1 MTPDRPR
8 LTTLPNLLGLAR
20 IGLTPVVM
28 ALLLVPFPGSGM
40 WAFVIFLVAGLSDF
54 VDGWLAR
61 RRHQVSTLGVFLD
74 LTADKVLVAGV
85 LVVLVEVDL
94 LPSWLV
100 ALLLIREFVVGG
112 IRQLAA
118 SEQVVVS
125 AQFLGKAKTVFT
137 LVAICALLLAFDAAQ
152 GGLSTAVASAAG
164 WQAFG
169 LATMLMA
176 AFLSVLSGL
185 DYLRG
190 ALPLLFG
197 TTDSPT

>member
-1 MTPDRPR
+1 MTDRPR

-20 IGLTPVVM
+20 IALTPVVM
-28 ALLLVPFPGSGM
+28 ALLLFPFPGSGM
-40 WAFVIFLVAGLSDF
+40 WAFVIFLAAGLSDF

-61 RRHQVSTLGVFLD
+61 RRNQVSTLGVFLD

-85 LVVLVEVDL
+85 LVVLVEVGL

-100 ALLLIREFVVGG
+100 AILLIREFVVGG

-152 GGLSTAVASAAG
+152 GGPSTAIGSAAG
-164 WQAFG
+164 WQFFG
-169 LATMLMA
+169 FVTMVAAAILSLA
-176 AFLSVLSGL
+176 SGWI
-185 DYLRG
+185 YFRG
-190 ALPLLFG
+190 ALPLLLG
-197 TTDSPT
+197 SGDSPT

>member
-1 MTPDRPR
+1 MTVNRPR
-8 LTTLPNLLGLAR
+8 LTTLPNLLGLVR

-28 ALLLVPFPGSGM
+28 ALLLLPFPGSGL
-40 WAFVIFLVAGLSDF
+40 WAFAIFLVAGLSDF

-61 RRHQVSTLGVFLD
+61 RWHQVSTLGVFLD

-85 LVVLVEVDL
+85 LVVLVEVGL

-125 AQFLGKAKTVFT
+125 AQLLGKAKTVLT
-137 LVAICALLLAFDAAQ
+137 LVAICGLLLAVDAAQ
-152 GGLSTAVASAAG
+152 GGPSTALGSAAR

-169 LATMLMA
+169 FVTMLVA

-197 TTDSPT
+197 TGDSPT

>member
-1 MTPDRPR
+1 MNGPSSR

-28 ALLLVPFPGSGM
+28 YLVLVPFPGSGM

-54 VDGWLAR
+54 ADGWLAR
-61 RRHQVSTLGVFLD
+61 RWNQVSTLGVYLD

-85 LVVLVEVDL
+85 LVALVEVGL
-94 LPSWLV
+94 LPAWLV

-112 IRQLAA
+112 VRQLAA

-125 AQFLGKAKTVFT
+125 ARFLGKAKTVFT
-137 LVAICALLLAFDAAQ
+137 LVATCGILLAIDAGQ
-152 GGLSTAVASAAG
+152 GGPSTAVGTAAG

-169 LATMLMA
+169 FVMMVVA

-185 DYLRG
+185 MYLRG
-190 ALPLLFG
+190 AWPLLLG
-197 TTDSPT
+197 EG